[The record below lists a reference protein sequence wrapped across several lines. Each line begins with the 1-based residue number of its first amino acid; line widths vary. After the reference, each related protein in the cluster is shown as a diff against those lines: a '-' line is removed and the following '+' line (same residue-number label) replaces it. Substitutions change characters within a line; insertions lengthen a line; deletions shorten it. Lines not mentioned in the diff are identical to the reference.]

1 MVNPREAQMAAV
13 EFIDLA
19 PAVQEDTRGLSYFP
33 WPDPIKAPEVLLRTF
48 HLISIQPGQIRGN
61 HLHPGF
67 EEWLYPFHGP
77 GVLVWEEAPGA
88 VRERLI
94 SGGRTLIRIAPGLPH
109 ALRNPGP
116 EILYL
121 IAWRQAAG
129 AAPGPETVPYPLRD

>member
-1 MVNPREAQMAAV
+1 MVIPCEAKMAAV

-19 PAVQEDTRGLSYFP
+19 PAIKEDAGGLSYFP
-33 WPDPIKAPEVLLRTF
+33 WTGPIKAPADLLRTF
-48 HLISIQPGQIRGN
+48 HLISIPPGQIRGN

-77 GVLVWEEAPGA
+77 GVLIWEAAPGE

-94 SGGRTLIRIAPGLPH
+94 SGGRTLIRIPPGLPH

-116 EILYL
+116 EVLYL
-121 IAWRQAAG
+121 IAWRQASG
-129 AAPGPETVPYPLRD
+129 AATAPETVPYPLGG